1 MDAEERRER
10 ARWLS
15 THVLPH
21 EPALRRWLLSR
32 RLPGVDVDDVVQET
46 YTRLIQVESL
56 QDVRNPKAYFFQSAW
71 SVLLNMVRR
80 EKVVAL
86 QAMADIDGLG
96 VQADLPS
103 PEQEAADRDELQ
115 RLAEAIAALPA
126 KAGEVF
132 RLRRVHGLSQKQV
145 ASRLGLAESTV
156 EKHMHRGLVLLLE
169 GFMRGGYPAAQVS
182 YSADKDI
189 KPVHGQAHRK
199 RGR

>member
-1 MDAEERRER
+1 MDAEQRRER

-15 THVLPH
+15 ANVLPH

-32 RLPGVDVDDVVQET
+32 RLPGVDIDDVVQET
-46 YTRLIQVESL
+46 YTRLIQIESL
-56 QDVRNPKAYFFQSAW
+56 QDVRNPKAYFFQAAW

-80 EKVVAL
+80 EKVIAL
-86 QAMADIDGLG
+86 QAMADIDCLG
-96 VQADLPS
+96 VEADLPS
-103 PEQEAADRDELQ
+103 PEQQAADRDELQ
-115 RLAEAIAALPA
+115 RLAEAIASLPA

-145 ASRLGLAESTV
+145 ATRLGLAESTV

-182 YSADKDI
+182 YSADKDM
-189 KPVHGQAHRK
+189 KPVDGQAHRK